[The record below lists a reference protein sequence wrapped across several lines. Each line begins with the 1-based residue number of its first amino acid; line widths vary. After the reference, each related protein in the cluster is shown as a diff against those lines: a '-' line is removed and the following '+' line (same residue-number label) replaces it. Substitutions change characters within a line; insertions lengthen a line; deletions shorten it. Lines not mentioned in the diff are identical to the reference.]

1 MTNEAHVKHNRG
13 TPAIANAPLG
23 EPQMCLYD
31 SHEQLHPIDLLLK
44 RLIGMARQ
52 TMNPYSCAAKV
63 SKCGQTFRRQ
73 FRSLSL
79 GGELR

>member
-1 MTNEAHVKHNRG
+1 MRVKTLYIMTNGAHVKHNRG

-44 RLIGMARQ
+44 RLIGMAKANHEL
-52 TMNPYSCAAKV
+52 MFIAAEIP
-63 SKCGQTFRRQ
+63 KCG
-73 FRSLSL
+73 
-79 GGELR
+79 